1 MMRVKYNDARHRRKG
16 ESMKQFRNRLTLI
29 MLILIG
35 LSMLGAGLA
44 MVKVFKQSHIQLLED
59 NMIREIRLLQ
69 TMMDFPDTDSPDA
82 VEYYTNR
89 SLQLEELS
97 DARVTFITKDGR
109 VIGDSESNPVTMDN
123 HAYREEVLEAEKTGK
138 GSTIR
143 RSSTLGQDMLY
154 VALPVKVGDSFDGF
168 VRLSLSLSQ
177 VDKGVRQ
184 GWTVMGIG
192 LAILF
197 LAASLLSIRVAKG
210 LTSPLEKITRVARR
224 IARLEYDARV
234 NINRKDEIGQ
244 LAKAINGMADS
255 LQTQVRTIR
264 DNEDLLQSVLNNMTG
279 GIVMVNGSGH
289 IMLINRAAERMLGVD
304 AEVITG
310 KSYRELK
317 QHYEL
322 TKLMKEGLEN
332 RNSFHEERNLYYPVE
347 SIVRL
352 DGVPMVQEDGAY
364 RGMLFLLQDVSD
376 IRRLERMR
384 SEFVANV
391 SHELKT
397 PLAAVKG
404 FAETLL
410 GGGVSD
416 EKTARSFLQII
427 YDESERLNRL
437 IGDILELSSI
447 ESKRVQ
453 MDYSPIHL
461 QAFFETISEMMR
473 TVAEKKRISLEL
485 DVPEEL
491 FMEGDEDKLRQI
503 FMNLLSNAINYTQEG
518 GRVKLTARE
527 KLHNGQSEDIV
538 QFIVKDSGIG
548 IPKKDLPRIFERFYR
563 VDKARSR
570 GSGGTGLGLSIVK
583 HLVDMH
589 HGRIDVESELGV
601 GSSFIIELPVLQ
613 EHEETGI

>member
-1 MMRVKYNDARHRRKG
+1 
-16 ESMKQFRNRLTLI
+16 MKQFRNRLTLI
-29 MLILIG
+29 MLTLIG

-89 SLQLEELS
+89 SLQLGELS

-123 HAYREEVLEAEKTGK
+123 HAYREEVLEAGKTGK

-177 VDKGVRQ
+177 VDNGVRQ

-279 GIVMVNGSGH
+279 GIVMVNGSGR
-289 IMLINRAAERMLGVD
+289 IMLVNRAAERMLGID

-322 TKLMKEGLEN
+322 TKLMKEGLDN
-332 RNSFHEERNLYYPVE
+332 RISFHEERNLYYPVE
-347 SIVRL
+347 SIIRL

-589 HGRIDVESELGV
+589 HGRIHVESELGV

-613 EHEETGI
+613 EQEEAGI

>member
-1 MMRVKYNDARHRRKG
+1 MRQY
-16 ESMKQFRNRLTLI
+16 RNRLTLI
-29 MLILIG
+29 MLTLIG
-35 LSMLGAGLA
+35 LSMLAAGLA
-44 MVKVFKQSHIQLLED
+44 MVTVFKQSHIQLLED
-59 NMIREIRLLQ
+59 NMVREIRLLQ
-69 TMMDFPDTDSPDA
+69 TMMEFPDTDSADA
-82 VEYYTNR
+82 LSYYTNR
-89 SLQLEELS
+89 SVQLEELS
-97 DARVTFITKDGR
+97 DARVTFILKDGK
-109 VIGDSESNPVTMDN
+109 VIGDSESDPLTMDN
-123 HAYREEVLEAEKTGK
+123 HAYREEMLEAVKEGR

-143 RSSTLGQDMLY
+143 RSDTLEQDMLY
-154 VALPVKVGDSFDGF
+154 VALPVKAGENFDGF
-168 VRLSLSLSQ
+168 VRLSVSLKE
-177 VDKGVRQ
+177 VDQGVKQ

-192 LAILF
+192 LLVLF
-197 LAASLLSIRVAKG
+197 LIAALVSYRVAKG

-224 IARLEYDARV
+224 ISRLEYDARV
-234 NINRKDEIGQ
+234 KIHRKDEIGQ
-244 LAKAINGMADS
+244 LAQAINGMADS
-255 LQTQVRTIR
+255 LQTQLRTIR

-279 GIVMVNGSGH
+279 GIVMVSGAGQ
-289 IMLINRAAERMLGVD
+289 IILVNRAAEKMLGIN

-322 TKLMKEGLEN
+322 TKLMEEGLE
-332 RNSFHEERNLYYPVE
+332 SKEGFHEERNIYYPVE
-347 SIVRL
+347 SIIRL
-352 DGVPMVQEDGAY
+352 DGVAMMQEEEQESY

-410 GGGVSD
+410 GGGVTD
-416 EKTARSFLQII
+416 EKTSRSFLQII

-437 IGDILELSSI
+437 IGDILELSKI
-447 ESKRVQ
+447 ESKRIQ

-461 QAFFETISEMMR
+461 SAFFDTISEMMR

-485 DVPEEL
+485 DIPEEL

-503 FMNLLSNAINYTQEG
+503 FMNLLSNAISYTQEG
-518 GRVKLTARE
+518 GRVKLTALE
-527 KLHNGQSEDIV
+527 KHSHGNAEDIV
-538 QFIVKDSGIG
+538 EFIVKDSGIG

-583 HLVDMH
+583 HLVDLH
-589 HGRIDVESELGV
+589 HGTIKVESELGI
-601 GSSFIIELPVLQ
+601 GSSFIIELPILQ
-613 EHEETGI
+613 ETQETGS

>member
-1 MMRVKYNDARHRRKG
+1 
-16 ESMKQFRNRLTLI
+16 MKQFRNRLTLI
-29 MLILIG
+29 MLVLIG

-177 VDKGVRQ
+177 VDQGVRQ

-244 LAKAINGMADS
+244 LAQAINGMADS

-589 HGRIDVESELGV
+589 HGRIGVESELGV

-613 EHEETGI
+613 EHEEAGI